1 MRTKELLIIDL
12 WKPLDKELV
21 GAAELELIRET
32 IIQRFG
38 TSVSPA
44 SIARALANHGVRLG
58 HPEILEADVRWRQ
71 HNSVF
76 TTEDLTIGTLDAA
89 TALMEKV
96 ERLRQ
101 RFEHEDLMLEH
112 LRHEVRRIKSEL
124 DLLAAAEKVSKRYLA
139 QELAQWLTIW
149 LQNPQIFP
157 EWLALRRATPEFQ
170 SRFDA
175 LQDLQDST

>member
-1 MRTKELLIIDL
+1 MRTKELLIIDV
-12 WKPLDKELV
+12 WKPLDREVV

-44 SIARALANHGVRLG
+44 SIARALAEHGVRLG
-58 HPEILEADVRWRQ
+58 PPEILQADVRWRE
-71 HNSVF
+71 HNSLF
-76 TTEDLTIGTLDAA
+76 TPEDLTVGTLEAA

-112 LRHEVRRIKSEL
+112 LRQEVRRIQSEL
-124 DLLAAAEKVSKRYLA
+124 DLLASSEKASNKHLAA
-139 QELAQWLTIW
+139 ELAQWLTVW
-149 LQNPQIFP
+149 LQNPQIF
-157 EWLALRRATPEFQ
+157 
-170 SRFDA
+170 
-175 LQDLQDST
+175 

>member
-1 MRTKELLIIDL
+1 MRSRELLIIDV
-12 WKPLDKELV
+12 WKPLDKEVV

-58 HPEILEADVRWRQ
+58 HPEILEADVRWRE
-71 HNSVF
+71 HNLLF
-76 TTEDLTIGTLDAA
+76 TPEDLAFGTLHAA
-89 TALMEKV
+89 TALMEKA

-101 RFEHEDLMLEH
+101 RFEHEELMLEH
-112 LRHEVRRIKSEL
+112 LRQEVRRIKSEL
-124 DLLAAAEKVSKRYLA
+124 DLLASSEKSGNKHLAE
-139 QELAQWLTIW
+139 ELAQWLTVW

-157 EWLALRRATPEFQ
+157 EWLALRRATPEFRA
-170 SRFDA
+170 RFE
-175 LQDLQDST
+175 L